1 MDNHRATARQLA
13 QVAIAAGRPLD
24 WFEQLYAKA
33 RSDGVSIP
41 WADYTPNPNLIELFQ
56 QLDGHVSLGRRALK
70 VGCGLGDDA
79 EWLAGRGFDVTAFDI
94 SPTAI
99 SECGNRFPDS
109 KVTYVA
115 CDLFQSPDNWLGAF
129 DLVLESYTLQVLP
142 PELRAKALKQI
153 SGFVSL
159 GGYLLLIARLREE
172 SEPTGSMP
180 WPLVRREIE
189 ILTSQ
194 GFVEKHAEDY
204 LDGEHPPVRRFRGCY
219 QREA

>member
-13 QVAIAAGRPLD
+13 KAAIAAGRPLD

-41 WADYTPNPNLIELFQ
+41 WADYTPNPNLIGLFQ
-56 QLDGHVSLGRRALK
+56 QVDSLLSLGQRALK

-79 EWLAGRGFDVTAFDI
+79 EWLSGRGFEVTAFDI
-94 SPTAI
+94 SRTAI

-115 CDLFQSPDNWLGAF
+115 CDIFQSPDHWLGAF
-129 DLVLESYTLQVLP
+129 DLVVESYTLQVLP

-153 SGFVSL
+153 SGFVAL
-159 GGYLLLIARLREE
+159 GGYLMLISRLREE

-180 WPLVRREIE
+180 WPLVRSEID

-194 GFVEKHAEDY
+194 GFAECYAEDY
-204 LDGEHPPVRRFRGCY
+204 IDSEQPPVRRFRGCY
-219 QREA
+219 QRRA